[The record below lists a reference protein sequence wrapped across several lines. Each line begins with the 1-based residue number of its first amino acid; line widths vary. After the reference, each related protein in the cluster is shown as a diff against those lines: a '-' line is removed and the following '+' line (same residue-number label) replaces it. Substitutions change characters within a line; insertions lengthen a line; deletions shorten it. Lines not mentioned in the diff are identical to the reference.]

1 MGIAT
6 SESESKAI
14 TLNRYPRNFSNGKA
28 VDYVETE
35 KSRIVIHEL
44 EKNWWILAVSLSLR
58 DLIYLAILIGLCHCR
73 VLTSHG
79 FHLLPLV

>member
-6 SESESKAI
+6 SESKAI
-14 TLNRYPRNFSNGKA
+14 TLNWGPRNFSKGKA

-44 EKNWWILAVSLSLR
+44 EKSWWILAVSLLF
-58 DLIYLAILIGLCHCR
+58 A
-73 VLTSHG
+73 
-79 FHLLPLV
+79 F